1 MSIRRIWLAT
11 VILALVEPV
20 GFASAARLLQGQV
33 LESHGGTTKPAANA
47 QVWIVHVGNPYTTGL
62 DGSYRV
68 LVPEAI
74 QIHQEITL
82 FVKRKGWLMA
92 TPVGGKL
99 ELPAALKADIL
110 LSPESS
116 PEFLAP
122 VQLAKLIESLPEKM
136 KSQVKAD
143 GKAGDT
149 DPKQVVR
156 DYAEEHQLSE
166 NDTIA
171 KVDALVLQYEQSP
184 EPEKRCLAAMYR
196 KDVDQATATCRA
208 AATSKSD
215 LLKQKRQEV
224 ENLSKSL
231 QRGGFEPLGQSRFAG
246 LSDFSVRLVTSGPT
260 HAQFM
265 TESRSP
271 AKLEEA
277 KRQLIKL
284 TEEVAGEFKSTG
296 DAYYANYQFDKALE
310 AYEESLN
317 YLKQKDLPTLWADMQ
332 RQIGL
337 VRWQIGI
344 RTQAG
349 AIHEHLSQA
358 VNRYREAQTVYTKTE
373 FPEAWAAIEMN
384 LGTVLSDQGRRA
396 EGKESLRLLALA
408 EAAYR
413 DALSVYTKAQLPQDW
428 AATQMGLGT
437 VLSDQGSRTSGA
449 NGFKLF
455 AQAVESFGSALT
467 VYTKRDLPQQW
478 TATASNLTEALFLSG
493 QHVRTRSQLE
503 ELLAYEGLDTGSK
516 IALLYIS
523 VANSVV
529 LSERKQALTDFETI
543 SHALGQQGADF
554 FLTWD
559 FSSIKSSISQNHVY
573 AKHQQWLLDFLSAL
587 EHGRRDEML
596 AATGKARSAYLKISL
611 Q

>member
-1 MSIRRIWLAT
+1 M
-11 VILALVEPV
+11 ILALVEPV

-47 QVWIVHVGNPYTTGL
+47 QVWIVNVGNPYTTGS
-62 DGSYRV
+62 DGGYRV

-82 FVKRKGWLMA
+82 FVKRKGWFMT
-92 TPVGGKL
+92 TPAGGKL
-99 ELPAALKADIL
+99 ELPAALKADIM
-110 LSPESS
+110 LSPEAS
-116 PEFLAP
+116 PEFLVP
-122 VQLAKLIESLPEKM
+122 VQLAKLIESLPEKL

-156 DYAEEHQLSE
+156 DYAKEHQLSE
-166 NDTIA
+166 NETLEN
-171 KVDALVLQYEQSP
+171 VDALILQYEQSP

-196 KDVDQATATCRA
+196 KNVDQATATCRA

-224 ENLSKSL
+224 ESLSKSL

-246 LSDFSVRLVTSGPT
+246 VSDFSVRLVTDRPT
-260 HAQFM
+260 PAQLIAD
-265 TESRSP
+265 SRTP
-271 AKLEEA
+271 AHLEEA

-284 TEEVAGEFKSTG
+284 TEEVVGEFRSTG
-296 DAYYANYQFDKALE
+296 DTYYANYQFDKALE
-310 AYEESLN
+310 AYEEGLS
-317 YLKQKDLPTLWADMQ
+317 YLAQKDLPTLWADMQ
-332 RQIGL
+332 WQIGL
-337 VRWQIGI
+337 VSWQIGI
-344 RTQAG
+344 RTKAD

-373 FPEAWAAIEMN
+373 FPAAWAAIEMN
-384 LGTVLSDQGRRA
+384 LGTVLADQGLRA
-396 EGKESLRLLALA
+396 DGKEGLRLLALA

-449 NGFKLF
+449 NGLKLF

-493 QHVRTRSQLE
+493 QQVRTRSQLE
-503 ELLAYEGLDTGSK
+503 ELLAYEGLGTGSR

-523 VANSVV
+523 VANSVARG
-529 LSERKQALTDFETI
+529 ERKQALTDFETI

-559 FSSIKSSISQNHVY
+559 FSSIKTFIDKNPIFGSHR
-573 AKHQQWLLDFLSAL
+573 QWLLPLIETFSS
-587 EHGRRDEML
+587 GRRDDML
-596 AATGKARSAYLKISL
+596 RAIHTAKGKFKELTKH
-611 Q
+611 